1 MMGDVRNLKITS
13 CRVGYNGSNN
23 GKPYTLYNVEAEGV
37 SAKLNSFSELPLG
50 EGSFTVTALK
60 REGEP
65 TVYTLAPI
73 DGAGSKTD
81 ALRVDLDA
89 LAAIVTDLAA
99 RIEAIEARFDGIGSA
114 SQADDGEDIPF

>member
-1 MMGDVRNLKITS
+1 MGEVRNLKITS
-13 CRVGYNGSNN
+13 CQVGYNGSNN

-50 EGSFTVTALK
+50 EGAFTVTALK
-60 REGEP
+60 RDGEP

-81 ALRVDLDA
+81 VLRTDLDA
-89 LAAIVTDLAA
+89 LAEIVRDLTA
-99 RIEAIEARFDGIGSA
+99 RVEALESPAPLGAPAED
-114 SQADDGEDIPF
+114 DIPF